1 MGLPGLAL
9 GPDWQAVLMPVYL
22 DERVSALFLVAYQ
35 RQEPMAAEKRQVIR
49 NFADRIAV
57 ALSNAAWEEKLF
69 HKAHFDAL
77 TGLPNRLVLQDRL
90 QQDIV
95 RAQRDGSQIAVLF
108 IDLDRFKNVNDSM
121 GHSAGDELLTHVA
134 RVFTD
139 CVRSTDLVVRL
150 GGDEFVIVITDI
162 HQNENPVNFVS
173 GMAQKIMH
181 ALERSTTLVSGLS
194 MTPSASIG
202 IALFPEDAG
211 TFQDLLKNADAAL
224 YHAKNEGRAV
234 FRFYSPELNAT
245 ALDNMRL
252 EQDLRSAI
260 QNNELRVYYQPKVD
274 LQRRVV
280 GTEAL
285 IRWQHPERGLV
296 SPAAFIPLAEQSGL
310 IIDIGE
316 WVLEQSCAFV
326 ALLKAMGFKPIR
338 ISVNLSALEFKRND
352 LIEKIEAILNRTQ
365 VDPHCI
371 ELELTESIAILNF
384 KTCVDRMQHLKRL
397 GLTLSMD
404 DFGTGFSSLSYLQEL
419 PLDVLKIDQSFVR
432 LLAQSRSSQA
442 IAKTIIALADG
453 LNMKTVAEGVE
464 TQEQADLLEQFH
476 CHIFQ
481 GYLFSRPIPAQDF
494 VTFLK
499 DAEAAATAG

>member
-1 MGLPGLAL
+1 
-9 GPDWQAVLMPVYL
+9 
-22 DERVSALFLVAYQ
+22 
-35 RQEPMAAEKRQVIR
+35 
-49 NFADRIAV
+49 
-57 ALSNAAWEEKLF
+57 
-69 HKAHFDAL
+69 
-77 TGLPNRLVLQDRL
+77 
-90 QQDIV
+90 
-95 RAQRDGSQIAVLF
+95 
-108 IDLDRFKNVNDSM
+108 
-121 GHSAGDELLTHVA
+121 
-134 RVFTD
+134 
-139 CVRSTDLVVRL
+139 
-150 GGDEFVIVITDI
+150 
-162 HQNENPVNFVS
+162 
-173 GMAQKIMH
+173 
-181 ALERSTTLVSGLS
+181 
-194 MTPSASIG
+194 
-202 IALFPEDAG
+202 
-211 TFQDLLKNADAAL
+211 
-224 YHAKNEGRAV
+224 
-234 FRFYSPELNAT
+234 
-245 ALDNMRL
+245 
-252 EQDLRSAI
+252 
-260 QNNELRVYYQPKVD
+260 
-274 LQRRVV
+274 
-280 GTEAL
+280 
-285 IRWQHPERGLV
+285 
-296 SPAAFIPLAEQSGL
+296 
-310 IIDIGE
+310 
-316 WVLEQSCAFV
+316 
-326 ALLKAMGFKPIR
+326 
-338 ISVNLSALEFKRND
+338 